1 MLGLRTYGDRDASL
15 DKYSE
20 QFLRDPAGNPMGCA
34 IIVAAFLV
42 FLAICAAKSSGENC
56 PMQAARLTPFV
67 E

>member
-1 MLGLRTYGDRDASL
+1 MLGISYGDRDASL
-15 DKYSE
+15 DKCSE
-20 QFLRDPAGNPMGCA
+20 QFLRNPAGNPMGCA

-56 PMQAARLTPFV
+56 PWMEAARLTPFV